1 MTADNLTHRI
11 IIGTFCVVM
20 VTVFGT
26 LCYGLF
32 DAKVDNTEIFKM
44 MGHAFDM
51 ILVALTG
58 YMGGRASRPGGEDES
73 RT

>member
-1 MTADNLTHRI
+1 MTPDDLTHRVI
-11 IIGTFCVVM
+11 ISTFCAVM
-20 VTVFGT
+20 IIVFGT

-32 DAKVDNTEIFKM
+32 DSKVDNTEIFKM

-58 YMGGRASRPGGEDES
+58 YMGGRASKGAEQ
-73 RT
+73 